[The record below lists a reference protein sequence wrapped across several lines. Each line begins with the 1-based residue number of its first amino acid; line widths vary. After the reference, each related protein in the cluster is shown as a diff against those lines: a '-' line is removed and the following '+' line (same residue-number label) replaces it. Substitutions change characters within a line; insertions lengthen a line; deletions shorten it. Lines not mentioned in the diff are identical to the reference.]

1 MVTYQE
7 LYFWMWLDVARF
19 MANCCDPKTSR
30 KNKNAQDRI
39 NHRIILPHW
48 HCEEDTN
55 DVE

>member
-7 LYFWMWLDVARF
+7 LNFRMWLDVAGF

-30 KNKNAQDRI
+30 KNKYAQDRI
-39 NHRIILPHW
+39 NHCIILPQW
-48 HCEEDTN
+48 HREEDTN